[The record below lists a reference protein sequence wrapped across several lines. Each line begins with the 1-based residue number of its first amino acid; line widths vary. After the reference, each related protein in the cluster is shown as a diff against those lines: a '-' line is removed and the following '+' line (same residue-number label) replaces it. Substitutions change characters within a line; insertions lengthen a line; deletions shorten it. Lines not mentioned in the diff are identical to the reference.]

1 MFLLSLYD
9 HRCWRFVAYL
19 LRQFV
24 RMFVILIKSHSC
36 IPLFCLSSVFLFSFS
51 QELVPDGTVFGK
63 ARLRGRTD
71 TAASPGGRRATVY
84 PVLQKDSLRQRAA
97 SLFSR
102 FPVGASL
109 PGET

>member
-71 TAASPGGRRATVY
+71 TAASPGGRRA
-84 PVLQKDSLRQRAA
+84 SFRAFLLELLCQA
-97 SLFSR
+97 RHKRGCRKNEDR
-102 FPVGASL
+102 FCL
-109 PGET
+109 WR